1 MSDVFSAEM
10 KRAYYNELLLQA
22 AARQVDLELLEE
34 LKASRALPIDE
45 AWLQN
50 VSRSAKKVLRHRSAR
65 CRIRAV
71 LRRLGQNAAVTVLLA
86 GLLVGW
92 VYDTVNAAHGPLGGI
107 LHGSQAAGTGA
118 VQGLLPDVWD
128 CPVCPTWVPDG
139 YRLDTSVIHYG
150 SGWRLVYTSGTDSI
164 RFSIQSRQHP
174 ESDPACPSRV
184 SVSETV
190 IQGVPAYI
198 LRDPTA
204 GTNILSMCKNDFL
217 VEITAKLS
225 ACDLIQMAEALAF

>member
-1 MSDVFSAEM
+1 MNEAFSENM
-10 KRAYYNELLLQA
+10 KRAYYDERFLQA
-22 AARQVDLELLEE
+22 AAGQIDMELLNQ

-45 AWLQN
+45 AWLRN
-50 VSRSAKKVLRHRSAR
+50 VSKTTRQTLRLYSAR
-65 CRIRAV
+65 CKVHSI
-71 LRRLGQNAAVTVLLA
+71 LRRLGQNAAVIVLLA

-92 VYDTVNAAHGPLGGI
+92 VYDTVDAAHGPLGGI

-118 VQGLLPDVWD
+118 VQGLLPDIWD

-164 RFSIQSRQHP
+164 RFSIQNLQHP
-174 ESDPACPSRV
+174 ESDPAGPSRI
-184 SVSETV
+184 SVSETI

-198 LRDPTA
+198 LRDPNA